1 MTHAAEGRRESSP
14 DRSAGWCGRGFRPH
28 LRFSSSLGTTFVTDL
43 CRRPWHSGCLTLR
56 NAKVPVWFSGL
67 RVPSRN
73 HNFRAQRLC
82 GPRSSARWRLPR
94 RGARVHGSVW
104 RLWWRWAPSPR
115 EARGPR
121 PHTAAVRLLSLW
133 SVCSGHRMRRSP
145 AAPGLLCQLLVC
157 TVYPCTPAYVHT
169 HTCTSAHLHT
179 LIPAYPHTCTPSHLR
194 SRTPA
199 LPHTCTSA
207 HLHTCT
213 PAHLRTCTRAHL
225 RTRTSAHPH
234 TCTPAHPH
242 TCAPA
247 HLRRCPA
254 LSKPDPHSRVGGEA
268 PSGCSVRQ

>member
-94 RGARVHGSVW
+94 RGASVHGLAW
-104 RLWWRWAPSPR
+104 RLSWRSAPSPR

-169 HTCTSAHLHT
+169 HTCISAHL
-179 LIPAYPHTCTPSHLR
+179 HTCTPSHLR